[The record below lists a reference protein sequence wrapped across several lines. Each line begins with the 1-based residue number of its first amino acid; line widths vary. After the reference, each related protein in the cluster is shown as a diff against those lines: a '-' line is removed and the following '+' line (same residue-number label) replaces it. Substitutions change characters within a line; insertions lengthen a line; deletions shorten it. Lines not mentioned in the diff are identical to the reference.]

1 MWNVRNNWGL
11 IFSAGSEQQMSAGAA
26 GWRLSENFG
35 YRYPHN
41 LLIWI
46 NKSCFQHFYLIS
58 KYLLCYIYQI
68 QSHNGCVELESVFQY
83 PEKLWD
89 SSKNWNPPPPPPEQG
104 GLWPASVGIQWLCK
118 TSIDQPVLNGV
129 ETLLLSGTAEVNT
142 TFYWGNNQNQ
152 GKKYTLPTDFYF
164 PQTNIFSWVSIY
176 YCTFGMTEV
185 ETNKCPG
192 NNYRARLIYCPVCHP
207 G

>member
-1 MWNVRNNWGL
+1 MYQSTRHGCNIWRWRWNVKCPKQLRINFLRRIWAA
-11 IFSAGSEQQMSAGAA
+11 AG

-89 SSKNWNPPPPPPEQG
+89 SSKNSIPPPPRPGQG
-104 GLWPASVGIQWLCK
+104 GLWPASVGIQRLCK

-152 GKKYTLPTDFYF
+152 GKKYKIHFTHRFLLSTDKY
-164 PQTNIFSWVSIY
+164 I
-176 YCTFGMTEV
+176 
-185 ETNKCPG
+185 
-192 NNYRARLIYCPVCHP
+192 
-207 G
+207 

>member
-1 MWNVRNNWGL
+1 MFPTV
-11 IFSAGSEQQMSAGAA
+11 
-26 GWRLSENFG
+26 LSN
-35 YRYPHN
+35 
-41 LLIWI
+41 
-46 NKSCFQHFYLIS
+46 

-89 SSKNWNPPPPPPEQG
+89 SSKNSIPPPPRPGQG
-104 GLWPASVGIQWLCK
+104 GLWPASVGIQRPCK

-129 ETLLLSGTAEVNT
+129 ETLLLSCTAEVNT

-192 NNYRARLIYCPVCHP
+192 NNYRACLIYCPVCHP
-207 G
+207 ANNDTFRFNQGIGFQYITDIYKIWFTFHCQYFCTYFSMFSIY